1 MRRFV
6 TFGTL
11 EVVKRWALV
20 TARPRATPSARP
32 VLPFVALAVGLCL
45 IGQVLAAD
53 PVGYGVP
60 VWPFADAVDR
70 AENEVMRSVVSAARR
85 SRDLASVPSTVV
97 AGDVDVLDT
106 KSDDGNV
113 WMRLRLHLP
122 TAGFRCREVVIRG
135 AQPVEV
141 NSKRVTC

>member
-1 MRRFV
+1 V

-11 EVVKRWALV
+11 EVVKRWSLV
-20 TARPRATPSARP
+20 TARPRAIPSARP

-45 IGQVLAAD
+45 VGQVLSAD

-60 VWPFADAVDR
+60 VWPFADAADR
-70 AENEVMRSVVSAARR
+70 AENRVMKSIVSAARA
-85 SRDLASVPSTVV
+85 SRDLASVPSAVV

-106 KSDDGNV
+106 KSDHGNV
-113 WMRLRLHLP
+113 WMRVRLHLS

-141 NSKRVTC
+141 NSRRVTC